1 MARAV
6 SGFSKI
12 QKPLIESGAMKYK
25 PRNRP
30 GEGPA
35 DAGFVLRETRLYR
48 RKENGVLQEHL
59 GQDTRHDQD
68 QRAADARCDV
78 SHLYAFLEHGEIEIS
93 NNQVENAIRPFVVG
107 RKGWLF
113 ADTLQGAEASAIIY
127 SLMETAKANSL
138 RPDDDLLHLLSI
150 LPERAERNKDFEVD
164 DLLPWSEEMKS
175 WFSAVRVL
183 GTTAFLYRGI
193 IER

>member
-1 MARAV
+1 MHVISVRRNVAPDDKIAACCHIDIV
-6 SGFSKI
+6 SGLEL
-12 QKPLIESGAMKYK
+12 P
-25 PRNRP
+25 
-30 GEGPA
+30 
-35 DAGFVLRETRLYR
+35 
-48 RKENGVLQEHL
+48 
-59 GQDTRHDQD
+59 
-68 QRAADARCDV
+68 V
-78 SHLYAFLEHGEIEIS
+78 SHVVFLYVHKGCVMVRFAEAVPISADMNIICVLFEHGEIEIS
-93 NNQVENAIRPFVVG
+93 NNQIENAIRPFVVG

-183 GTTAFLYRGI
+183 GTTAFLYRGDY
-193 IER
+193 